1 MYVVLKNIIKICTGI
16 DQTYVYTLCVV
27 VLRVCVCVW
36 MGKPHFR
43 SVVETK
49 FDVQTLQTETET
61 YPSGRL
67 KNHKKTVGST
77 LCSR

>member
-16 DQTYVYTLCVV
+16 DQTCVYTLCVV
-27 VLRVCVCVW
+27 VLRVCVC
-36 MGKPHFR
+36 GCGPSHISALLSK
-43 SVVETK
+43 TK
-49 FDVQTLQTETET
+49 FDVQTLQTETVT
-61 YPSGRL
+61 HPSERL

>member
-16 DQTYVYTLCVV
+16 DQTCVYTLCVV
-27 VLRVCVCVW
+27 VLWVCVCVW
-36 MGKPHFR
+36 PSHISALLSK
-43 SVVETK
+43 TK

-61 YPSGRL
+61 HPSGRL
-67 KNHKKTVGST
+67 KNHKRTVGST